1 MIKSSDI
8 PSEDLIE
15 ITWDEPYVPTLP
27 MIDPS
32 KRKHGLMNTIR
43 PEPLVNKMLDSRII
57 IIDCRF
63 DYEF

>member
-32 KRKHGLMNTIR
+32 ERKHGLMNTIR
-43 PEPLVNKMLDSRII
+43 PETL
-57 IIDCRF
+57 
-63 DYEF
+63 